1 VNFNKVCEIEDF
13 ADPELVGYI
22 REVCAQKAAFFP
34 PDFPA
39 GHEARKDWEV
49 AMSVRALRHFGALH
63 PDALV
68 LGVAAGTE
76 DTIFYLTRHAR
87 QVFVTDRYL
96 GAGAWGQ
103 VAPVAMLVDPGF
115 LAPFDFDP
123 NRLVVQHMDGR
134 SLRYPDETF
143 DAVFSSGSIEHFG
156 ELLDVAYAAYE
167 MGRVLKPG
175 GILVLSTEFKIDGPP
190 EGIGWPGD
198 ALMLSAEN
206 LRRYIVEASGLEPVD
221 ALETDLSEPTLA
233 TARDISQAVLDH
245 DRRLN
250 GVGARGVPEYALWDF
265 PHLVMSH
272 GGYEFTSVHLTLRRP
287 AEWPAVD
294 NAWARPPRE
303 TLDAIAGWNAQVLA
317 AGDPSAAAAAVSVPE
332 PQPVAG
338 AAVAPSAVAEEA
350 GGDVDANEPE
360 LPAIPVSAAAGTW
373 DERRAAVTT
382 LVDVAVEHRRVAGGH
397 LGGVLGLVH
406 QAHGQLEG
414 IDRDAAVVDRL
425 IPAAARL
432 RDDAARRPRRA
443 AVDGLRLAPPGGPG
457 DRSTWKRCRAN
468 LGGDASVV
476 VMVDRSSDDPITAAV
491 AHGETPLFK
500 PLVELMLAL
509 TRPGEL
515 VVDLGAHIGTFALA
529 AAGAGRRAVAVEASP
544 VNAAL
549 LRASVVANKFW
560 DLRVVNAAVGDTPG
574 TVDFWSRGPWG
585 HVATPEDGAVS
596 EPVAAVT
603 VDSILYELGLSGA
616 RFVKMDVEGC
626 EPAAVRGMRPL
637 LEPDDAPTLLYE
649 ANGHT
654 LALFGETPESL
665 VAALDDLGYTSYYI
679 DYVVDPH
686 LLVRVEPGV
695 MQPETLVDC
704 LAVKERPE
712 SPPGWRFAPPM
723 TLDQR
728 VQRMVADCLVP
739 NPDHRAYLARRL
751 REAGPE
757 VLNHPAL
764 AATLAA
770 LVVDPADAVR
780 EAAAWLRPATA

>member
-39 GHEARKDWEV
+39 GYEARKDWEV

-63 PDALV
+63 PDAVV

-175 GILVLSTEFKIDGPP
+175 GVLVLSTEFKIDGPP

-221 ALETDLSEPTLA
+221 DLETDLSEPTLA
-233 TARDISQAVLDH
+233 TARDISQAVLNH

-250 GVGARGVPEYALWDF
+250 GVGSRGVPEYALWDF

-287 AEWPAVD
+287 AQWPAVD

-317 AGDPSAAAAAVSVPE
+317 AGDPSEPVSVAE
-332 PQPVAG
+332 PVTAAG
-338 AAVAPSAVAEEA
+338 PTAVTAIADEDHED
-350 GGDVDANEPE
+350 GEHDELE
-360 LPAIPVSAAAGTW
+360 LPPLPPSAAAGTW
-373 DERRAAVTT
+373 DERRAAVAT
-382 LVDVAVEHRRVAGGH
+382 LVDVAVEHRRIAGGH
-397 LGGVLGLVH
+397 LGGVLGLVD
-406 QAHGQLEG
+406 QARGQLEG
-414 IDRDAAVVDRL
+414 ITRDTADVDRHT
-425 IPAAARL
+425 PATARL
-432 RDDAARRPRRA
+432 RDDAARRPRRTP
-443 AVDGLRLAPPGGPG
+443 VDDLRLAPPAGPP
-457 DRSTWKRCRAN
+457 DRSRWKRCRAN
-468 LGGDASVV
+468 LGGDATVV
-476 VMVDRSSDDPITAAV
+476 VVVDQSSDDPITGAI

-549 LRASVVANKFW
+549 LRASVVANTFW
-560 DLRVVNAAVGDTPG
+560 GLRVVNAAVGDTPG

-585 HVATPEDGAVS
+585 HVAIPADGAVS

-603 VDSILYELGLSGA
+603 VDSLLHELGLSGA
-616 RFVKMDVEGC
+616 RFMKMDVEGC
-626 EPAAVRGMRPL
+626 EPAAVRGMRTL
-637 LEPDDAPTLLYE
+637 LEPDDAPILLYE

-654 LALFGETPESL
+654 LALFGETPEGL
-665 VAALDDLGYTSYYI
+665 VVALHDLGYTSYYI
-679 DYVVDPH
+679 DYVVDPPV
-686 LLVRVEPGV
+686 LIRVEPGV
-695 MQPETLVDC
+695 LQPETLVDC

-712 SPPGWRFAPPM
+712 SLPGWRFAPPM
-723 TLDQR
+723 TLDER

-751 REAGPE
+751 REVGPE

-764 AATLAA
+764 ATTLAA
-770 LVVDPADAVR
+770 LVVDPADTVR
-780 EAAAWLRPATA
+780 EAAAWLRAKTA

>member
-1 VNFNKVCEIEDF
+1 MNFNPMKFNKVCELEDF
-13 ADPELVGYI
+13 ADEELVGYI
-22 REVCAQKAAFFP
+22 REVCAQKAAH
-34 PDFPA
+34 FPA
-39 GHEARKDWEV
+39 EYPAGYEARKDWEV
-49 AMSVRALRHFGALH
+49 AMSVRALRHFGALN
-63 PDALV
+63 PDAV
-68 LGVAAGTE
+68 ILGVAAGTE

-103 VAPVAMLVDPGF
+103 VAPVAMLVDPAF

-156 ELLDVAYAAYE
+156 ELLDVAHAAYE

-175 GILVLSTEFKIDGPP
+175 GILALSTEFKIEGPP

-221 ALETDLSEPTLA
+221 DLETVLSEPTLA
-233 TARDISQAVLDH
+233 TARDISQAVIDH

-250 GVGARGVPEYALWDF
+250 GAGARGVPEYALWDF
-265 PHLVMSH
+265 PHVVMSH

-287 AEWPAVD
+287 AAWPAVD

-303 TLDAIAGWNAQVLA
+303 TLDSIASWNAGVLA
-317 AGDPSAAAAAVSVPE
+317 AGDPSASSAAEPE
-332 PQPVAG
+332 PAGPVP
-338 AAVAPSAVAEEA
+338 APTASVTDDDDNEVEAEP
-350 GGDVDANEPE
+350 V
-360 LPAIPVSAAAGTW
+360 LPPIPVSAATGTW
-373 DERRAAVTT
+373 DERVAAVAS
-382 LVDVAVEHRRVAGGH
+382 LPDVVLEYRRSAGGH
-397 LGGVLGLVH
+397 LGGVLGLAE
-406 QAHGQLEG
+406 QARGQLEG
-414 IDRDAAVVDRL
+414 IARDTTEVDRH
-425 IPAAARL
+425 IPATARL
-432 RDDAARRPRRA
+432 LGDASRRPPRA
-443 AVDGLRLAPPGGPG
+443 PVDEYRLAPPASPV
-457 DRSTWKRCRAN
+457 DRSGWKRCQAN
-468 LGGDASVV
+468 LGGEATVV
-476 VMVDRSSDDPITAAV
+476 VVVDRSSDDPITGAIV
-491 AHGETPLFK
+491 HGETPLFK

-509 TRPGEL
+509 TRPDDI

-529 AAGAGRRAVAVEASP
+529 AAGAGRGAVAVEASP
-544 VNAAL
+544 ANAAL
-549 LRASVVANKFW
+549 LRASVVANRFW
-560 DLRVVNAAVGDTPG
+560 GLRVVTAAVGDTPG
-574 TVDFWSRGPWG
+574 TVDFWSHGPWG
-585 HVATPEDGAVS
+585 HVATPAEGGMS

-603 VDSILYELGLSGA
+603 VDSLLHELGLPGA

-626 EPAAVRGMRPL
+626 EVATVRGMRTL
-637 LEPDDAPTLLYE
+637 LLPDDAPTLLYE

-686 LLVRVEPGV
+686 LLIRVEPGV

-704 LAVKERPE
+704 LAVKQRPE
-712 SPPGWRFAPPM
+712 SLPGWRFAPPM
-723 TLDQR
+723 TLDER
-728 VQRMVADCLVP
+728 VRRMVADCLVP

-751 REAGPE
+751 REAGPD

-764 AATLAA
+764 ASTLAA
-770 LVVDPADAVR
+770 LVVDPDDAVR
-780 EAAAWLRPATA
+780 QTAAWLSPAPA